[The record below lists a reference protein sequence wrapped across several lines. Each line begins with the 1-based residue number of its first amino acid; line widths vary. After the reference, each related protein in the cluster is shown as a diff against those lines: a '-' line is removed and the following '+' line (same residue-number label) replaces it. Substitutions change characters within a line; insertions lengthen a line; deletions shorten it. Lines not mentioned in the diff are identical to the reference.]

1 LISGS
6 GAIISLNSWGFS
18 DSPGMAGPILV
29 GTSALCVFE
38 AVEASYPMLGVVV
51 DGEAGVEAE
60 CGP

>member
-1 LISGS
+1 
-6 GAIISLNSWGFS
+6 
-18 DSPGMAGPILV
+18 MAGPILV

-51 DGEAGVEAE
+51 DGEAGIEAE